1 MVVVTCNYMNFL
13 LTIYHVVVC
22 GLHGQVAFVDWNQG
36 WVKVYVYVHGVVPGG
51 VVYICVYCGLSFN
64 VGISL
69 LLCLSFCRRIFKRT
83 LHVRVRGVQ

>member
-13 LTIYHVVVC
+13 LTISYHVVVC
-22 GLHGQVAFVDWNQG
+22 RLHGQVAFCELESGVRQG
-36 WVKVYVYVHGVVPGG
+36 VYVYGVVPGG
-51 VVYICVYCGLSFN
+51 IVYICVYCGLSFN

-69 LLCLSFCRRIFKRT
+69 FLCLSFCRRIFKRT